1 MNELLK
7 VTTNE
12 QQEPCISGRE
22 LHKFYKF
29 LEVKIDYKKW
39 FNKMKECGFVE
50 SVGFSVIVNFDDD
63 DTVSGSYQE
72 KLSTI
77 CM

>member
-22 LHKFYKF
+22 LHKFF
-29 LEVKIDYKKW
+29 W
-39 FNKMKECGFVE
+39 
-50 SVGFSVIVNFDDD
+50 
-63 DTVSGSYQE
+63 
-72 KLSTI
+72 KLRQITRNGLTE
-77 CM
+77 